1 MPNHENFV
9 SVIEHVWKQKS
20 KELEQLACAAKGMRN
35 DPEWF
40 WTVLVTSFCTL
51 GGSENHEIK
60 RKKYGD
66 ALKWNSVAK
75 LSENSRAT
83 LFNDLPNP
91 RRRHIAAPALEFAF
105 QYIHQAGGPKVA
117 ASRYE
122 GLQTGKA
129 RIKFLHTFKGV
140 GAKYSRNIPMDIY
153 DEFVLDS
160 AALDSRLNELLDMI
174 DGVPAKSPYER
185 RENYLRSVCAE
196 AGLPNMWYLDRLL
209 YNFNDE
215 VKSRL
220 LVS

>member
-1 MPNHENFV
+1 MPNHEKFV
-9 SVIEHVWKQKS
+9 SIIKCMWEQKS
-20 KELEQLACAAKGMRN
+20 NELEQLAITAKGVRY

-60 RKKYGD
+60 RKKYGN
-66 ALKWNSVAK
+66 ALRWSSIEK
-75 LSENSRAT
+75 LPDNERST

-91 RRRHIAAPALEFAF
+91 RRRHIAVPALESAF
-105 QYIHQAGGPKVA
+105 QCISEAGGPKVV
-117 ASRYE
+117 ASHYE
-122 GLQTGKA
+122 ALQTGKA
-129 RIKFLHTFKGV
+129 RMKYLRTFKGI

-153 DEFVLDS
+153 DEFVLDG

-174 DGVPAKSPYER
+174 DGVPTKSQYER

-196 AGLPNMWYLDRLL
+196 AMLPNMWYLDRML

-215 VKSRL
+215 IRNNLTVR
-220 LVS
+220 